1 VNKVRRIFEAYAQ
14 RGVFRSYSET
24 HEGEFRFTWLWNLSF
39 HVTTK
44 PGTLR
49 FNDLL
54 PGIRS
59 GSKIESDLRN
69 FIASCASKERPVHRR
84 WIPARMAKKQG
95 MVSLVFKVSNAEDV
109 RKAINLVNE
118 IFLSHLNLE
127 HPLYV
132 SEHLHESDD

>member
-1 VNKVRRIFEAYAQ
+1 
-14 RGVFRSYSET
+14 
-24 HEGEFRFTWLWNLSF
+24 
-39 HVTTK
+39 
-44 PGTLR
+44 
-49 FNDLL
+49 
-54 PGIRS
+54 
-59 GSKIESDLRN
+59 
-69 FIASCASKERPVHRR
+69 
-84 WIPARMAKKQG
+84 MAKKQG